1 MYTNSEGDQSSL
13 LIQKNQQQFFAKFTK
28 RSKTKTK
35 ILWKFFYEH
44 FKAIATT
51 QDADDTESGNKG
63 LDFNSIF
70 EELHVD
76 LNKTISI
83 EEAIG
88 NLKPGKS
95 HDEDGIL
102 KEY

>member
-1 MYTNSEGDQSSL
+1 M
-13 LIQKNQQQFFAKFTK
+13 
-28 RSKTKTK
+28 K
-35 ILWKFFYEH
+35 IFYEH